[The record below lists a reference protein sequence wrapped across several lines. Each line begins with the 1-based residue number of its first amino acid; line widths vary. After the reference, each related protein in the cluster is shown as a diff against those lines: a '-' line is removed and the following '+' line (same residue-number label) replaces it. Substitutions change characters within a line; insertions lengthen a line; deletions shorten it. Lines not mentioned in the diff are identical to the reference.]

1 MNNKLILLLALMAT
15 IALSVKAQN
24 DIPRYRLRGRIT
36 DGVSGK
42 SVGNFPILVREFN
55 RKVQSNGN
63 GEFLFNMA
71 QGTYTLVL
79 DDYPYKK
86 TTIRIALK
94 SDSVIKIVL
103 APLNGTRRLEE
114 VQVVAH
120 KITTDKPTGLT
131 QLNAQELKELPAM
144 IGERDVLKAL
154 ALGAGVSASGEG
166 TADMQV
172 RGATAGHNLYLLDQ
186 VPLYSTEHMYG
197 MVSAYN
203 PSVVQSANFYKS
215 AFPAAYGGRLSSVVD
230 IRSKA
235 VDLQKTSG
243 EAEISLL
250 STKAYLNV
258 PIQKN
263 KLGLAV
269 GGRLSNYSLI
279 NLISGFLP
287 DSRMAFH
294 FADINA
300 GLSYQPSDKNN
311 FKISFFHN
319 SDGFYLKEK
328 DGWGTSTGKHNNQQQ
343 NLSANWLHR
352 FSNNSSNQLLVYA
365 DQYKFGYGSEYEGL
379 THLKSNYSS
388 TTSIAAIALD
398 ETYECR
404 FSVNFAG
411 KAGALLKQYRFS
423 PYSIQNNDSSSI
435 NSAST
440 KYLESAAYAQITLQ
454 PFKNHTLDAGMRLS
468 GFGDQQTYYLLPEPR
483 LAYQAL
489 IRQHLSVSASVS
501 RMNQFIHRIANP
513 GMGIALELFQPSD
526 RYLKPESSWN
536 YSLGIAADKALTNSS
551 QLSVKSEFWYKSME
565 QLVDFK
571 EGFDAVTVLFSDNKI
586 SDDKSKY
593 LTQGKGFAYGW
604 DLSAIYNNQHLK
616 LSADYTL
623 MKARNMFSQLNDGQW
638 FDAATDIRNSLTL
651 AGSCRINSKWTF
663 SANWQFHSGRPI
675 TLPTAVFPVA
685 DIDLNTAAIVFRHG
699 VQNRDDQA
707 FQTIETSR
715 NNARARAF
723 HKLDIAFNKHY
734 MYRKK
739 YPAQLS
745 LGLYNVYNRANPAYY
760 YIDSKRNT
768 DGSYRPVLKSV
779 SMFPVLPSVSWSV
792 KF

>member
-1 MNNKLILLLALMAT
+1 MSNKNILLILGLLTALLPLKGQT
-15 IALSVKAQN
+15 
-24 DIPRYRLRGRIT
+24 DTPRHRLRGQII
-36 DGVSGK
+36 DEVSGK
-42 SVGNFPILVREFN
+42 KVGNFPITIREFN
-55 RKVQSNGN
+55 RKVSTNGN

-86 TTIRIALK
+86 KIISVALK
-94 SDSVIKIVL
+94 SDSTIQIVL
-103 APLNGTRRLEE
+103 SPLNGTRRLEE

-120 KITTDKPTGLT
+120 RITTNQPTGLN
-131 QLNAQELKELPAM
+131 QLSAQDLKELPAM

-154 ALGAGVSASGEG
+154 ALSSGVSTSGEG
-166 TADMQV
+166 AADMQV
-172 RGATAGHNLYLLDQ
+172 RGGMPGQNLYLLDQ
-186 VPLYSTEHMYG
+186 VALYSTEHMYG

-243 EAEISLL
+243 ETEISLL
-250 STKAYLNV
+250 STKAYLNL

-300 GLSYQPSDKNN
+300 GLSYQPSNKNN

-388 TTSIAAIALD
+388 ATSIAAIALD
-398 ETYECR
+398 ETYERR
-404 FSVNFAG
+404 FSDNFSG
-411 KAGALLKQYRFS
+411 KAGVLLKQYRFS
-423 PYSIQNNDSSSI
+423 PYSIQNNDSSTSK
-435 NSAST
+435 AAVD
-440 KYLESAAYAQITLQ
+440 KYLESAAYAQVTVQ
-454 PFKNHTLDAGMRLS
+454 PFKSHTLNAGMRLS
-468 GFGDQQTYYLLPEPR
+468 GFGNQHTYYLLPEPR

-489 IRQHLSVSASVS
+489 IRQHLSASASVS

-526 RYLKPESSWN
+526 EYLKPESSWN
-536 YSLGIAADKALTNSS
+536 YSLGIATDHALTNHS
-551 QLSVKSEFWYKSME
+551 QLSVKSELWYKSMD

-604 DLSAIYNNQHLK
+604 DLSTIYNNQHVK
-616 LSADYTL
+616 LTADYTL
-623 MKARNMFSQLNDGQW
+623 MRARNIFSELNGGQW

-651 AGSCRINSKWTF
+651 TGSCRLNSKWTF
-663 SANWQFHSGRPI
+663 SANWQYHSGRPI
-675 TLPTAVFPVA
+675 TVPTAVFPIA
-685 DIDLNTAAIVFRHG
+685 DIDLNTAAIVFRHA

-739 YPAQLS
+739 FPAQLS
-745 LGLYNVYNRANPAYY
+745 IGLYNVYNRANPAYY
-760 YIDSKRNT
+760 YIDSKRNS